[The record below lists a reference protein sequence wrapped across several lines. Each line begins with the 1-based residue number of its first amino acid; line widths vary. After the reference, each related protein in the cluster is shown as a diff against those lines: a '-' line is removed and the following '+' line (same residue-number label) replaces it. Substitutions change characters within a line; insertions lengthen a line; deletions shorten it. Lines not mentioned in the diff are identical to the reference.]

1 MNESP
6 AEAWEAIGA
15 AKGKGGIL
23 IVADHASAR
32 VPVDIDLGISA
43 DILTRHVAVDIG
55 VAPLAAALCA
65 RMDCAAILGGVS
77 RLVCDCNR
85 EEDALGLI
93 PQASD
98 GIAIPGNDLDESG
111 RAARVERFFRPYH
124 AAVAAAIDS
133 SEPALL
139 VSLHSFTPRLE
150 TRPDEIRPWQIGI
163 LYNEDG
169 RAARIA
175 IPLLEQAGIVTGDN
189 QPYSGRVLNAT
200 MNRHAEA
207 AGIAYLGIE
216 VRQDLIGDPQG
227 VAAWADRLAPVID
240 ATWDRFVM
248 QGHDATRRLA

>member
-1 MNESP
+1 MSESP
-6 AEAWEAIGA
+6 AEAWDAIGE

-32 VPVDIDLGISA
+32 VPRDIDLRISA

-65 RMDCAAILGGVS
+65 RTDCTAILGGVS
-77 RLVCDCNR
+77 RLVCDFNR
-85 EEDALGLI
+85 EEDAPGLI

-98 GIAIPGNDLDESG
+98 GIAIPGNALDEAG
-111 RAARVERFFRPYH
+111 RVARVERFFRPYH
-124 AAVAAAIDS
+124 AAVAAAIAGGA
-133 SEPALL
+133 PALI

-150 TRPDEIRPWQIGI
+150 SSPDETRPWQIGI
-163 LYNEDG
+163 LYNEDD

-189 QPYSGRVLNAT
+189 QPYSGRILNAT

-207 AGIAYLGIE
+207 AGIPYLGIE

-227 VAAWADRLAPVID
+227 VAIWADRLAPAIG
-240 ATWDRFVM
+240 ATWDRFVT
-248 QGHDATRRLA
+248 QGHDAPRRLA